1 LHPDQWE
8 SFIALATE
16 VARRSQGDKWK
27 QVVIP
32 YVLIE
37 NA

>member
-1 LHPDQWE
+1 MGQLH
-8 SFIALATE
+8 SLATDL
-16 VARRSQGDKWK
+16 ARRYHGDKWN